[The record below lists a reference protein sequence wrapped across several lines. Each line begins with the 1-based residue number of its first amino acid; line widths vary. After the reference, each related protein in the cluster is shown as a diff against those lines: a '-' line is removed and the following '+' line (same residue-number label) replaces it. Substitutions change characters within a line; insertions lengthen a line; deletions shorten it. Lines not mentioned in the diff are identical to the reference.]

1 MMMNKFFSL
10 FSLLCLAGCS
20 NLPVPEQPS
29 GKHIPINTDIVLSQ
43 NVLPDSGKKE
53 VPVEDKSDRTVIPSI
68 KTIDRTDARFSEFRK
83 PHQQPQTAWPK
94 AKPAQPAPKTAEKP
108 TETSQTK
115 QSKPNNQDQKPEI
128 KP

>member
-1 MMMNKFFSL
+1 MKKI
-10 FSLLCLAGCS
+10 LLCSAGALFLFGCS

-68 KTIDRTDARFSEFRK
+68 KTIDRTDARFSQFRK
-83 PHQQPQTAWPK
+83 PPPQAAWPK
-94 AKPAQPAPKTAEKP
+94 AKPAQPAPKAGEPAAEVQKTQIQNP
-108 TETSQTK
+108 
-115 QSKPNNQDQKPEI
+115 QKPEA
-128 KP
+128 K

>member
-1 MMMNKFFSL
+1 MNKIFPL

-20 NLPVPEQPS
+20 NLPSPEQPS

-83 PHQQPQTAWPK
+83 PHQQSRAAWPK
-94 AKPAQPAPKTAEKP
+94 AKPAQPAPNTAKEAHA
-108 TETSQTK
+108 SQSK
-115 QSKPNNQDQKPEI
+115 QSTPSKKSEVR
-128 KP
+128 K

>member
-1 MMMNKFFSL
+1 MNKIFPL

-20 NLPVPEQPS
+20 NLPSPEQPS

-83 PHQQPQTAWPK
+83 PHQQPQAWPK
-94 AKPAQPAPKTAEKP
+94 AKPAQPEPKADGPQQPAE
-108 TETSQTK
+108 TQ
-115 QSKPNNQDQKPEI
+115 NQNSQKPEA
-128 KP
+128 KQ

>member
-1 MMMNKFFSL
+1 MKKF
-10 FSLLCLAGCS
+10 LLCPVGAIAALFLFGCS

-68 KTIDRTDARFSEFRK
+68 KTIDRTDARFSQFRK
-83 PHQQPQTAWPK
+83 PHQQQPQAWPK
-94 AKPAQPAPKTAEKP
+94 AKPAQPEPKADGPQQPAE
-108 TETSQTK
+108 TQ
-115 QSKPNNQDQKPEI
+115 NQNSQKPEA
-128 KP
+128 KQ